1 MEASE
6 VAMIVGE
13 TVRACLKQFTLS
25 PLLTIDEI
33 AEKLKISKDAVR
45 AYIRSGELKAYELG
59 ARLVRV
65 EIAEVNEF
73 LAKMSVR
80 KDCEIARVQDCE
92 VMEQKQEK
100 EGEIVTE
107 PEEKQE
113 PEKDCESA
121 RSQECEVAE
130 PEPEKDRESARSQ
143 ECEVAE
149 LEPEKDCESA
159 RSQECEVAEPEPEKD
174 RESARSQECEVAE
187 PEKDRESAR
196 SQECE
201 VAKPEKPEEDQGFIQ
216 CDAVHPKT
224 GVRCTLEKGH
234 EGKHCCRKE
243 VAA

>member
-73 LAKMSVR
+73 LAKMQVR
-80 KDCEIARVQDCE
+80 SQDSEPGKDSEVARLRDCE
-92 VMEQKQEK
+92 VMEQKQEAEK

-121 RSQECEVAE
+121 RSQDCEVAKPEKPEKDRESARSQDCEVAE
-130 PEPEKDRESARSQ
+130 PEPEKDRESARVQ

-149 LEPEKDCESA
+149 
-159 RSQECEVAEPEPEKD
+159 
-174 RESARSQECEVAE
+174 
-187 PEKDRESAR
+187 
-196 SQECE
+196 
-201 VAKPEKPEEDQGFIQ
+201 PEKPEEDQGFIQ

>member
-73 LAKMSVR
+73 LAKMQVR
-80 KDCEIARVQDCE
+80 SQDSEPGKDSEVARLRDCE
-92 VMEQKQEK
+92 VMEQKQEAEK
-100 EGEIVTE
+100 EGETVTE
-107 PEEKQE
+107 PEEKLG
-113 PEKDCESA
+113 PEKDRESARVQECEVAKPEKPEKDRESA
-121 RSQECEVAE
+121 RSQDCEVAE
-130 PEPEKDRESARSQ
+130 PEPEKDRESARVQ

-149 LEPEKDCESA
+149 
-159 RSQECEVAEPEPEKD
+159 
-174 RESARSQECEVAE
+174 
-187 PEKDRESAR
+187 
-196 SQECE
+196 
-201 VAKPEKPEEDQGFIQ
+201 PEKPEEDQGFIQ

>member
-73 LAKMSVR
+73 LAKMQV
-80 KDCEIARVQDCE
+80 
-92 VMEQKQEK
+92 
-100 EGEIVTE
+100 
-107 PEEKQE
+107 
-113 PEKDCESA
+113 
-121 RSQECEVAE
+121 RSQDS
-130 PEPEKDRESARSQ
+130 EPEKDRESAR
-143 ECEVAE
+143 V
-149 LEPEKDCESA
+149 
-159 RSQECEVAEPEPEKD
+159 
-174 RESARSQECEVAE
+174 QECEVAE
-187 PEKDRESAR
+187 PEK
-196 SQECE
+196 
-201 VAKPEKPEEDQGFIQ
+201 PEEDQGCIQ

>member
-80 KDCEIARVQDCE
+80 KDCEIARLQDCE
-92 VMEQKQEK
+92 
-100 EGEIVTE
+100 
-107 PEEKQE
+107 
-113 PEKDCESA
+113 
-121 RSQECEVAE
+121 
-130 PEPEKDRESARSQ
+130 
-143 ECEVAE
+143 
-149 LEPEKDCESA
+149 
-159 RSQECEVAEPEPEKD
+159 
-174 RESARSQECEVAE
+174 
-187 PEKDRESAR
+187 
-196 SQECE
+196 
-201 VAKPEKPEEDQGFIQ
+201 
-216 CDAVHPKT
+216 
-224 GVRCTLEKGH
+224 
-234 EGKHCCRKE
+234 RKKLLTNH
-243 VAA
+243 

>member
-73 LAKMSVR
+73 LAKMQVR
-80 KDCEIARVQDCE
+80 SQDSEPGKDSEVARLQECE
-92 VMEQKQEK
+92 VA
-100 EGEIVTE
+100 
-107 PEEKQE
+107 E

-121 RSQECEVAE
+121 RSQDCEVAE

-143 ECEVAE
+143 
-149 LEPEKDCESA
+149 D
-159 RSQECEVAEPEPEKD
+159 
-174 RESARSQECEVAE
+174 CEVAE

-196 SQECE
+196 SQDCE
-201 VAKPEKPEEDQGFIQ
+201 VAEPEKPEEDQGFIQ

>member
-80 KDCEIARVQDCE
+80 KDCESARLQDCE

-113 PEKDCESA
+113 PEKDRERA

-130 PEPEKDRESARSQ
+130 PEPEKDCERARLQDCEVAEPEKPEKDRERARSQ

-149 LEPEKDCESA
+149 
-159 RSQECEVAEPEPEKD
+159 
-174 RESARSQECEVAE
+174 
-187 PEKDRESAR
+187 
-196 SQECE
+196 
-201 VAKPEKPEEDQGFIQ
+201 PEKPEEDQGFIQ

>member
-73 LAKMSVR
+73 LSKMSVR
-80 KDCEIARVQDCE
+80 KDYEIARLQDCEIAEPEEKPEPEPEQKLEPEPEEKPEPEAEKDCEIARLRD
-92 VMEQKQEK
+92 
-100 EGEIVTE
+100 
-107 PEEKQE
+107 
-113 PEKDCESA
+113 
-121 RSQECEVAE
+121 CEVAE
-130 PEPEKDRESARSQ
+130 
-143 ECEVAE
+143 
-149 LEPEKDCESA
+149 
-159 RSQECEVAEPEPEKD
+159 
-174 RESARSQECEVAE
+174 
-187 PEKDRESAR
+187 
-196 SQECE
+196 
-201 VAKPEKPEEDQGFIQ
+201 PEKPEEDQGFIQ

-234 EGKHCCRKE
+234 GGKHCCRKE
-243 VAA
+243 VMA

>member
-73 LAKMSVR
+73 LAKMQVR
-80 KDCEIARVQDCE
+80 SQDSEPGKDSEVARLQECE
-92 VMEQKQEK
+92 VA
-100 EGEIVTE
+100 
-107 PEEKQE
+107 E

-121 RSQECEVAE
+121 RSQDCEVAE

-143 ECEVAE
+143 
-149 LEPEKDCESA
+149 D
-159 RSQECEVAEPEPEKD
+159 
-174 RESARSQECEVAE
+174 CEVAE

-196 SQECE
+196 SQDCE
-201 VAKPEKPEEDQGFIQ
+201 VAEPEKPEEDQGFIQ

-243 VAA
+243 VVA

>member
-65 EIAEVNEF
+65 EITEVNEF

-80 KDCEIARVQDCE
+80 KDCESARLQDCE

-121 RSQECEVAE
+121 RLQDCEVAE
-130 PEPEKDRESARSQ
+130 
-143 ECEVAE
+143 
-149 LEPEKDCESA
+149 
-159 RSQECEVAEPEPEKD
+159 
-174 RESARSQECEVAE
+174 
-187 PEKDRESAR
+187 
-196 SQECE
+196 
-201 VAKPEKPEEDQGFIQ
+201 PEKPEEDQGFIQ

-224 GVRCTLEKGH
+224 GVRCTLKKGH

>member
-73 LAKMSVR
+73 LAKMQVR
-80 KDCEIARVQDCE
+80 SQDSETGKDSEVARLQDCEVAEPEKPEKEGEMARLQDCEVAEPEKPEKDRESARVQDCE

-100 EGEIVTE
+100 DREIVTE

-113 PEKDCESA
+113 PEKDCE
-121 RSQECEVAE
+121 VAE
-130 PEPEKDRESARSQ
+130 P
-143 ECEVAE
+143 
-149 LEPEKDCESA
+149 EPEKDCESA
-159 RSQECEVAEPEPEKD
+159 RSQDCEVAE
-174 RESARSQECEVAE
+174 
-187 PEKDRESAR
+187 
-196 SQECE
+196 
-201 VAKPEKPEEDQGFIQ
+201 PEKPEEDQGFIQ

>member
-73 LAKMSVR
+73 LAKMQVR
-80 KDCEIARVQDCE
+80 SQDSEPGKDSEVARLQECE
-92 VMEQKQEK
+92 VA
-100 EGEIVTE
+100 
-107 PEEKQE
+107 E

-121 RSQECEVAE
+121 RSQDCEVAE

-143 ECEVAE
+143 DCEVAE
-149 LEPEKDCESA
+149 
-159 RSQECEVAEPEPEKD
+159 
-174 RESARSQECEVAE
+174 
-187 PEKDRESAR
+187 
-196 SQECE
+196 
-201 VAKPEKPEEDQGFIQ
+201 PEKPEEDQGFIQ

>member
-73 LAKMSVR
+73 LAKMQV
-80 KDCEIARVQDCE
+80 
-92 VMEQKQEK
+92 
-100 EGEIVTE
+100 
-107 PEEKQE
+107 
-113 PEKDCESA
+113 
-121 RSQECEVAE
+121 RSQDSEPGKDSEVA
-130 PEPEKDRESARSQ
+130 R
-143 ECEVAE
+143 
-149 LEPEKDCESA
+149 L
-159 RSQECEVAEPEPEKD
+159 
-174 RESARSQECEVAE
+174 QECEVAE
-187 PEKDRESAR
+187 PEKPEKDRERARLQECEVAEPEKPEKDRESAR
-196 SQECE
+196 VQDCE
-201 VAKPEKPEEDQGFIQ
+201 VAEPEKPEEDQGFIQ

>member
-73 LAKMSVR
+73 LAKMQVR
-80 KDCEIARVQDCE
+80 SQDSETGKDSEVARLRDCE
-92 VMEQKQEK
+92 VMEQKQEAEK
-100 EGEIVTE
+100 EGETVTE
-107 PEEKQE
+107 PEEKLE
-113 PEKDCESA
+113 PEKEGESA
-121 RSQECEVAE
+121 RSQDCEVAE
-130 PEPEKDRESARSQ
+130 PEPEKDREMARLQ
-143 ECEVAE
+143 DCEVAE
-149 LEPEKDCESA
+149 
-159 RSQECEVAEPEPEKD
+159 
-174 RESARSQECEVAE
+174 
-187 PEKDRESAR
+187 
-196 SQECE
+196 
-201 VAKPEKPEEDQGFIQ
+201 PEKPEEDQGFIQ

>member
-73 LAKMSVR
+73 LAKMQVR
-80 KDCEIARVQDCE
+80 SQDSEPGKDSEVARLQECE
-92 VMEQKQEK
+92 VA
-100 EGEIVTE
+100 
-107 PEEKQE
+107 E

-121 RSQECEVAE
+121 RSQ
-130 PEPEKDRESARSQ
+130 D
-143 ECEVAE
+143 
-149 LEPEKDCESA
+149 
-159 RSQECEVAEPEPEKD
+159 
-174 RESARSQECEVAE
+174 
-187 PEKDRESAR
+187 
-196 SQECE
+196 CE

-224 GVRCTLEKGH
+224 GVRCILEKGH

-243 VAA
+243 VVA

>member
-80 KDCEIARVQDCE
+80 KDCESARLQDCE

-113 PEKDCESA
+113 PEKD
-121 RSQECEVAE
+121 
-130 PEPEKDRESARSQ
+130 RESARSQ
-143 ECEVAE
+143 DCEVAE
-149 LEPEKDCESA
+149 
-159 RSQECEVAEPEPEKD
+159 
-174 RESARSQECEVAE
+174 
-187 PEKDRESAR
+187 
-196 SQECE
+196 
-201 VAKPEKPEEDQGFIQ
+201 PEKPEEDQGFIQ

>member
-80 KDCEIARVQDCE
+80 KDCEIARLQDCE

-113 PEKDCESA
+113 PEKD
-121 RSQECEVAE
+121 
-130 PEPEKDRESARSQ
+130 RESARSQ
-143 ECEVAE
+143 
-149 LEPEKDCESA
+149 D
-159 RSQECEVAEPEPEKD
+159 
-174 RESARSQECEVAE
+174 
-187 PEKDRESAR
+187 
-196 SQECE
+196 CE

-243 VAA
+243 VVA

>member
-80 KDCEIARVQDCE
+80 KDCEIARLQDCE

-113 PEKDCESA
+113 PEKDCEIA
-121 RSQECEVAE
+121 RLQDCEVMEQKQEKEGEIVTE
-130 PEPEKDRESARSQ
+130 PEEKQEPEKDRESARSQ
-143 ECEVAE
+143 
-149 LEPEKDCESA
+149 D
-159 RSQECEVAEPEPEKD
+159 
-174 RESARSQECEVAE
+174 
-187 PEKDRESAR
+187 
-196 SQECE
+196 CE

-243 VAA
+243 VVA

>member
-80 KDCEIARVQDCE
+80 KDCESARLQDCE

-113 PEKDCESA
+113 PEKDRERA

-130 PEPEKDRESARSQ
+130 
-143 ECEVAE
+143 
-149 LEPEKDCESA
+149 
-159 RSQECEVAEPEPEKD
+159 
-174 RESARSQECEVAE
+174 
-187 PEKDRESAR
+187 
-196 SQECE
+196 
-201 VAKPEKPEEDQGFIQ
+201 PEKPEEDQGFIQ

>member
-73 LAKMSVR
+73 LAKMQVR
-80 KDCEIARVQDCE
+80 SQDSEPGKDSEVARL
-92 VMEQKQEK
+92 
-100 EGEIVTE
+100 
-107 PEEKQE
+107 
-113 PEKDCESA
+113 
-121 RSQECEVAE
+121 QECEVAE
-130 PEPEKDRESARSQ
+130 
-143 ECEVAE
+143 
-149 LEPEKDCESA
+149 
-159 RSQECEVAEPEPEKD
+159 
-174 RESARSQECEVAE
+174 
-187 PEKDRESAR
+187 
-196 SQECE
+196 
-201 VAKPEKPEEDQGFIQ
+201 PEKPEEDQGFIQ

>member
-121 RSQECEVAE
+121 RSQECEVA
-130 PEPEKDRESARSQ
+130 
-143 ECEVAE
+143 
-149 LEPEKDCESA
+149 
-159 RSQECEVAEPEPEKD
+159 
-174 RESARSQECEVAE
+174 
-187 PEKDRESAR
+187 
-196 SQECE
+196 
-201 VAKPEKPEEDQGFIQ
+201 KPEKPEEDQGFIQ

>member
-80 KDCEIARVQDCE
+80 KDCEIARLQDCE

-113 PEKDCESA
+113 PEKD
-121 RSQECEVAE
+121 
-130 PEPEKDRESARSQ
+130 RESARSQ
-143 ECEVAE
+143 
-149 LEPEKDCESA
+149 D
-159 RSQECEVAEPEPEKD
+159 
-174 RESARSQECEVAE
+174 
-187 PEKDRESAR
+187 
-196 SQECE
+196 CE

>member
-73 LAKMSVR
+73 LAKMQVR
-80 KDCEIARVQDCE
+80 SQDSEPGKDSEVARLQECE
-92 VMEQKQEK
+92 VA
-100 EGEIVTE
+100 
-107 PEEKQE
+107 E

-121 RSQECEVAE
+121 RSQDCEVAE
-130 PEPEKDRESARSQ
+130 
-143 ECEVAE
+143 
-149 LEPEKDCESA
+149 
-159 RSQECEVAEPEPEKD
+159 
-174 RESARSQECEVAE
+174 
-187 PEKDRESAR
+187 
-196 SQECE
+196 
-201 VAKPEKPEEDQGFIQ
+201 PEKPEEDQGFIQ

>member
-80 KDCEIARVQDCE
+80 KDCESARLQDCE

-107 PEEKQE
+107 PEEKLG
-113 PEKDCESA
+113 
-121 RSQECEVAE
+121 
-130 PEPEKDRESARSQ
+130 PEKDRESARVQ

-149 LEPEKDCESA
+149 
-159 RSQECEVAEPEPEKD
+159 
-174 RESARSQECEVAE
+174 
-187 PEKDRESAR
+187 
-196 SQECE
+196 
-201 VAKPEKPEEDQGFIQ
+201 PEKPEEDQGFIQ

>member
-25 PLLTIDEI
+25 PLLTLDEI

-73 LAKMSVR
+73 LSKMSVR
-80 KDCEIARVQDCE
+80 KDYEIARLQDCE

-100 EGEIVTE
+100 DCEIVTE
-107 PEEKQE
+107 PETG
-113 PEKDCESA
+113 KDCEIA
-121 RSQECEVAE
+121 RLQDCEIAEPEEKPE
-130 PEPEKDRESARSQ
+130 PEPEQKR
-143 ECEVAE
+143 
-149 LEPEKDCESA
+149 
-159 RSQECEVAEPEPEKD
+159 EPEPEEKPAPEAEKEC
-174 RESARSQECEVAE
+174 ESGRLRDCEVAE
-187 PEKDRESAR
+187 PEKT
-196 SQECE
+196 
-201 VAKPEKPEEDQGFIQ
+201 EEEQGFIQ

-234 EGKHCCRKE
+234 GGKHCCRKE
-243 VAA
+243 VMA

>member
-80 KDCEIARVQDCE
+80 KDCEIARLQDCE

-113 PEKDCESA
+113 PEKD
-121 RSQECEVAE
+121 
-130 PEPEKDRESARSQ
+130 
-143 ECEVAE
+143 
-149 LEPEKDCESA
+149 
-159 RSQECEVAEPEPEKD
+159 

-187 PEKDRESAR
+187 PEKPEKDRESAR
-196 SQECE
+196 VQDCE
-201 VAKPEKPEEDQGFIQ
+201 VAEPEKPEEDQGFIQ

>member
-73 LAKMSVR
+73 LAKMQVR
-80 KDCEIARVQDCE
+80 SQDSEPGKDSEVARLQECE
-92 VMEQKQEK
+92 VA
-100 EGEIVTE
+100 
-107 PEEKQE
+107 E

-121 RSQECEVAE
+121 RSQDCEVAE

-143 ECEVAE
+143 
-149 LEPEKDCESA
+149 D
-159 RSQECEVAEPEPEKD
+159 
-174 RESARSQECEVAE
+174 CEVAE
-187 PEKDRESAR
+187 PEKDSEMAR
-196 SQECE
+196 LQDCE
-201 VAKPEKPEEDQGFIQ
+201 VAEPKKPEEDQGFIQ

>member
-73 LAKMSVR
+73 LAKMQV
-80 KDCEIARVQDCE
+80 
-92 VMEQKQEK
+92 
-100 EGEIVTE
+100 
-107 PEEKQE
+107 
-113 PEKDCESA
+113 
-121 RSQECEVAE
+121 RSQDSEPGKDSEVARLRDCEVAE
-130 PEPEKDRESARSQ
+130 
-143 ECEVAE
+143 
-149 LEPEKDCESA
+149 
-159 RSQECEVAEPEPEKD
+159 
-174 RESARSQECEVAE
+174 
-187 PEKDRESAR
+187 
-196 SQECE
+196 
-201 VAKPEKPEEDQGFIQ
+201 PEKPEEDQGFIQ

>member
-80 KDCEIARVQDCE
+80 KDCESARLQDCE

-113 PEKDCESA
+113 PEKDRERA

-130 PEPEKDRESARSQ
+130 PEPEKDCERARLQ
-143 ECEVAE
+143 DCEVAE
-149 LEPEKDCESA
+149 
-159 RSQECEVAEPEPEKD
+159 
-174 RESARSQECEVAE
+174 
-187 PEKDRESAR
+187 
-196 SQECE
+196 
-201 VAKPEKPEEDQGFIQ
+201 PEKPEEDQGFIQ